1 MKRFL
6 LAATIALSWT
16 AWGQSARAM
25 QESIAVG
32 GRVGTLGLGADVVV
46 ALNDR
51 IAVRGGAAF
60 FGFDVD
66 LTGRFGLADN
76 RTAELSLPTALYT
89 IGAEVSLAS
98 GLLRTGAG
106 LVIRSDDP
114 VHEITYESGASISI
128 GGGGYRYPE
137 VLTVTTT
144 LVSGSVAPYVLFG
157 VGSNSTRGI
166 GFVVDIG
173 AVLHLSPRFDMT
185 ATGDPEVM
193 SSPGFRDDLE
203 TERRQAEDDAVGF
216 VNYWPIISVGLRYG
230 LR

>member
-16 AWGQSARAM
+16 ARGQPARAM

-51 IAVRGGAAF
+51 IAVRSGVAF

-89 IGAEVSLAS
+89 IGAEVSSAS
-98 GLLRTGAG
+98 GLLRAGAG
-106 LVIRSDDP
+106 LVVRSDDP

-157 VGSNSTRGI
+157 IGSNSTRGI

-173 AVLHLSPRFDMT
+173 AVLHLSPNFDMT

-193 SSPGFRDDLE
+193 NSPGFRDDLE
-203 TERRQAEDDAVGF
+203 TERRQAEDDAIGF
-216 VNYWPIISVGLRYG
+216 VNYWPVISVGLRYG